1 MMRSHAL
8 SANAGIIQHE
18 VMTLIGTAE
27 IGTPVVVAWGYD
39 PEEPAVVTL
48 TVHPAAGAGVRRSW
62 AIDRNLVHVGTDEA
76 VSDDSTRVSPVWHPQ
91 AGIAVL
97 LELDA
102 EDGPL
107 LLRGDV
113 RSVRRFADRTFSC
126 APVRRIPPATAPWGH
141 PVSRTKE
148 SSRIPSASAHR
159 WTSGQGRC
167 AGSAPC

>member
-8 SANAGIIQHE
+8 PANAGIIQHD
-18 VMTLIGTAE
+18 VMTMVGTTE

-48 TVHPAAGAGVRRSW
+48 TVHPAAGVRRSW
-62 AIDRNLVHVGTDEA
+62 AIDRDLVVVGTEES
-76 VSDDSTRVSPVWHPQ
+76 VSDDSARVSPVWHPQ

-97 LELDA
+97 VELDA

-113 RSVRRFADRTFSC
+113 RSVRRFADRTFRSG
-126 APVRRIPPATAPWGH
+126 PVRRIPPATGPWGH
-141 PVSRTKE
+141 PVSRTQG

-159 WTSGQGRC
+159 RTSGQGRC